1 MKWPLV
7 FCNFSYLLI
16 GVYIG
21 ISTLKTRFHNKAINI
36 SIFMCLFLIQCLYNI
51 NGPTQLTTVMSTV
64 NYVILFSLMF
74 ETTLIYSLFS
84 SFFLMMLNTS
94 SEFISMLIMNV
105 LFNLNGLTEYN
116 SILYFIA
123 LVFANIIY
131 FLLCTI
137 FVRFK
142 KKYSV
147 VQFPKHS
154 WLILIVPF
162 STLFITLLIPN
173 YFALVENDKDIVIAL
188 LLLAISNMIT
198 LFFFFNFIYNINLEM
213 TLKKETEQ
221 KMQLEH
227 EISLYSQY
235 YQEHFN
241 LLHTLLHRYT
251 DMKKYLVNQEYD
263 LLDKTL
269 EDLSEKTF
277 NEFNSIYSESYT
289 LNILINQNLETLRKF
304 NINIRTKLKCSN
316 FTFFERIDEINFF
329 KELLR
334 ISIDACKIKSNS
346 LIYISSEEKFNQLV
360 IQVRFPSNHNL
371 KELLLNNMILHEI
384 INKYGIIP
392 SYKYDEENGIMILS
406 FICFLSVL

>member
-1 MKWPLV
+1 M
-7 FCNFSYLLI
+7 
-16 GVYIG
+16 
-21 ISTLKTRFHNKAINI
+21 
-36 SIFMCLFLIQCLYNI
+36 
-51 NGPTQLTTVMSTV
+51 
-64 NYVILFSLMF
+64 
-74 ETTLIYSLFS
+74 
-84 SFFLMMLNTS
+84 
-94 SEFISMLIMNV
+94 
-105 LFNLNGLTEYN
+105 
-116 SILYFIA
+116 
-123 LVFANIIY
+123 VFANIIY